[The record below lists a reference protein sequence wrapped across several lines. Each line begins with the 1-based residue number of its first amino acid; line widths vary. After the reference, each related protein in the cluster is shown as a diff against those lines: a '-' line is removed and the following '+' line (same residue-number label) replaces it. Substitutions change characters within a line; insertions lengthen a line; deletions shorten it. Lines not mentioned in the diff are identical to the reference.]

1 MRGSAKMNLNSPYGF
16 SFNVVGM
23 RVNFVVEDLRSMKY
37 IGCSTLA
44 KSLYENLEIEKAWNS
59 LNTDSDLDHF
69 HTFGPFSLF
78 LNLKE
83 NRPSVLT
90 AHSTPRANVG
100 NVLLS
105 EDFWRKVYRKI
116 YNKFDHII
124 AVSETSKKELIDIGI
139 NRNISVIYNGV
150 DRGKFYFD
158 EKARQEIRERY
169 GLDEED
175 LVAINVGQKTVRK
188 GIFDFISM
196 AKKHPDIK
204 FLWVGGM
211 PYSGF
216 SQSYREIKRAVSQK
230 YHNLILPGYVED
242 LNAHYSAADFMLNPT
257 NFETFGL
264 TILEAMSVGLPVI
277 MKDVEVFQELYSH
290 SGMICK
296 NKREMDSYME
306 SLKDENY
313 RKTMEKKSHE
323 TAEYFS
329 IAKIA
334 QQHIDLYRRIIEDAS

>member
-1 MRGSAKMNLNSPYGF
+1 MK
-16 SFNVVGM
+16 
-23 RVNFVVEDLRSMKY
+23 VNFVVEDVGSMKY
-37 IGCSTLA
+37 VGCSTLA
-44 KSLYENLEIEKAWNS
+44 KSLYDNLEIEKAWNS
-59 LNTDSDLDHF
+59 LNSDSDLDHF

-105 EDFWRKVYRKI
+105 EDFWRRVYSKI
-116 YNKFDHII
+116 YNEFDNII

-139 NRNISVIYNGV
+139 ERDISVIYNGV
-150 DRGKFYFD
+150 DRSKFYFD
-158 EKARQEIRERY
+158 GEARKKIRDYY
-169 GLDEED
+169 GLDEDEL
-175 LVAINVGQKTVRK
+175 LVINVGQKTVRK

-196 AKKHPDIK
+196 AKKNPDMK

-216 SQSYREIKRAVSQK
+216 SEGYREIKNAVSQK
-230 YHNLILPGYVED
+230 YDNLILPGYVED
-242 LNAHYSAADFMLNPT
+242 LIAHYCAADLMLNPS

-290 SGMICK
+290 SGMICR
-296 NKREMDSYME
+296 NIEEMSSCLEY
-306 SLKDENY
+306 LRDENC
-313 RKTMEKKSHE
+313 RKIMAKKSLE
-323 TAEYFS
+323 TAQHFD
-329 IAKIA
+329 IKKIA
-334 QQHIDLYRRIIEDAS
+334 QQHVDLYRRIKDNAS